1 MKNFKRHIFLYLSIA
16 LFFSACSKD
25 DKAAKTLPPQPVST
39 FSAKSEDI
47 ALSFSYPAQLVS
59 DYDVIIKPQVSGV
72 ITEQFFKPGDKV
84 LKGQKL
90 FLIEPDKF
98 QANVNM
104 AYGKA
109 LTARANYENAKK
121 DFARNKVLISK
132 KAISQ
137 KEYDTSLANFNSARA
152 NLTSARAELA
162 NAKID
167 LAYTEIKAPF
177 DGMIGDALINIGSYV
192 NASSGELV
200 RITNLNPIYA
210 DFYISDTDKLKLNR
224 NLQDGKWQLDN
235 LKVKLKLNG
244 DEIEGNLTFIDSVID
259 AKSGSVKA
267 KAAFD
272 NQNGTL
278 LPGIFAQVESQGF
291 TQKNG
296 FKIPKIAL
304 LQNQEEV
311 FVYTLVNGEVVK
323 TPIHII
329 YQDNDTIIVD
339 KGLKENDK
347 IITSGFKK
355 IRPGAKVMEI
365 GSK

>member
-1 MKNFKRHIFLYLSIA
+1 MKNFKKHSIIFLSA
-16 LFFSACSKD
+16 VLFLAACSKE
-25 DKAAKTLPPQPVST
+25 DKNARVMPPQPVST
-39 FSAKSEDI
+39 FTAKAEDI
-47 ALSFSYPAQLVS
+47 ALSFSYPTELVS
-59 DYDVIIKPQVSGV
+59 DLDVIIKPQVSGIV
-72 ITEQFFKPGDKV
+72 TEQFFKPGDNVK
-84 LKGQKL
+84 KGQKL

-98 QANVNM
+98 QASVNM

-121 DFARNKVLISK
+121 EFMRNKLLLEK

-137 KEYDTSLANFNSARA
+137 KEYDNSLANFNSTRA
-152 NLTSARAELA
+152 NLTSARAEL
-162 NAKID
+162 NNTRID

-177 DGMIGDALINIGSYV
+177 DGMVGDALVNVGSYV
-192 NASSGELV
+192 NASSTELV
-200 RITNLNPIYA
+200 RVTNLNPIYA

-235 LKVKLKLNG
+235 LKVKLKLG
-244 DEIEGNLTFIDSVID
+244 ADAVEGNLTFIDSVID

-278 LPGIFAQVESQGF
+278 LPGMFANIESQGF
-291 TQKNG
+291 VQKNG

-329 YQDNDTIIVD
+329 YQDNESIVVD

-355 IRPGAKVMEI
+355 IRPGAKVVEA